1 MGLHV
6 GFHHIVALHRVLFG
20 EVVWRGDSD
29 VLHVGAETDGV
40 FAGSSRHNLKLQ
52 KNPFIANPSTNIQ
65 RVLERQT
72 NSFHFFTNVA
82 RNGTNGFIWWLCC
95 IISVYD

>member
-20 EVVWRGDSD
+20 EVVWRGGSD
-29 VLHVGAETDGV
+29 VLHVGAEANRI

-52 KNPFIANPSTNIQ
+52 KILLLQI
-65 RVLERQT
+65 L
-72 NSFHFFTNVA
+72 
-82 RNGTNGFIWWLCC
+82 L
-95 IISVYD
+95 

>member
-6 GFHHIVALHRVLFG
+6 GFHHIVALHRVLLG
-20 EVVWRGDSD
+20 EAEWCCGAD
-29 VLHVGAETDGV
+29 VLHVGAEANRV
-40 FAGSSRHNLKLQ
+40 FARSSRHNLKLQ